1 MRLLTVEQEVDGFPY
16 LFVLNLAV
24 EVLVYYLGPLLG
36 GNIAQQIRAEISSDS
51 DIVCCP
57 GIQ

>member
-24 EVLVYYLGPLLG
+24 EVFVYYLGPLLDA
-36 GNIAQQIRAEISSDS
+36 ILLSRSAQRSP
-51 DIVCCP
+51 VTVT
-57 GIQ
+57 